1 MERDIVC
8 GKSITDERLHSAL
21 YRDHRFVFCSLDCK
35 RNFEQAPETF
45 IEAAQRQGETPLPS
59 RSMVDGPAVIQPSS
73 GTTLM

>member
-8 GKSITDERLHSAL
+8 GKIVTAERPHSAV
-21 YRDHRFVFCSLDCK
+21 YRDHHFVFCSLDCK
-35 RNFEQAPETF
+35 RAFELTPETY
-45 IEAAQRQGETPLPS
+45 IDAAQRQGETPLPS